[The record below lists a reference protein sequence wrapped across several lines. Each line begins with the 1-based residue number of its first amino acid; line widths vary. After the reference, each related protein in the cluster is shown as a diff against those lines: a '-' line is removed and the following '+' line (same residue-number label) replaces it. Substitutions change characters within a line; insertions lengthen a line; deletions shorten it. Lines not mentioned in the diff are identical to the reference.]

1 MVRSR
6 STRCTASTDPHQSPA
21 GGTAAVRTPSMAT
34 TLGAM
39 PTLTR
44 HRLPLVVLAVL
55 FLIPIATSSLR
66 GLTHILSCEDEVGT
80 YLSITPP
87 LEPGEPPTLLSSQ
100 VIEAGDDPLICEAL
114 EVELSIGDFDEDTG
128 AVELVVAVAN
138 RSEADWRGTIQL
150 DVGDTPI
157 PVTVGRIPAGTSV
170 DTSTW
175 VRGRD
180 DQVAIDGELL
190 IGP

>member
-1 MVRSR
+1 M
-6 STRCTASTDPHQSPA
+6 PA
-21 GGTAAVRTPSMAT
+21 
-34 TLGAM
+34 
-39 PTLTR
+39 LTR

-66 GLTHILSCEDEVGT
+66 GLTHILSCEDAVGT

-128 AVELVVAVAN
+128 AVELVVAIAN
-138 RSEADWRGTIQL
+138 RSEVDWRGTIQL

-157 PVTVGRIPAGTSV
+157 PVAVGRIPAGTSV